1 MRKLMLALSM
11 AVVAVLGVLLPA
23 TASAETTSVQ
33 MVSAA
38 PAAAAAER
46 DFAVAGT
53 LPPRSQLE
61 CHSYVAVE
69 ICYEKGGD
77 HWWVQDQ
84 DSTDSASAGVY
95 WQNHRNGSLYRE
107 GYCITSLGKGK
118 WGHCNKNYYEGSQLY
133 GFPCVWD
140 RSSTDVIT
148 CSRDGYQYQ

>member
-11 AVVAVLGVLLPA
+11 AVIAVMGVLMPA

-33 MVSAA
+33 MMSAVSAA
-38 PAAAAAER
+38 ADGVEL
-46 DFAVAGT
+46 AVAGT

-61 CHSYVAVE
+61 CNSYTPVE

-84 DSTDSASAGVY
+84 NSDDKASAGVF
-95 WQNHRNGSLYRE
+95 WQNYRNGSLYRQ
-107 GYCITSLGKGK
+107 GLCVTSLGKGK

-133 GFPCVWD
+133 GMPCIWD
-140 RSSTDVIT
+140 RSAGNDAT
-148 CSRDGYQYQ
+148 CYSDRLKQYQ